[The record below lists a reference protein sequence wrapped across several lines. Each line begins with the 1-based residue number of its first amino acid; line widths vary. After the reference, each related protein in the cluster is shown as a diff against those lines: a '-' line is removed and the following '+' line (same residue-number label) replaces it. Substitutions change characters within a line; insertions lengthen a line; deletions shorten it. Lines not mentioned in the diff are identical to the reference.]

1 MLDANLSAA
10 RRFPESDV
18 AILALRR
25 RRRFLC
31 ALDRALGTR
40 IDERSR
46 ARPIGCSSTPT
57 SVSRTR
63 RRSRPTSRSSAS
75 ATSTSRPSSRPG
87 PAACTATTS
96 PTTTSSIPN
105 LDGDDFAAMSAP
117 SAITASGRSST
128 SCPTIWASAAP
139 TIRCGSTCWN
149 GAPTPIT
156 PAGST
161 STGRLQDGKL
171 LAPVLGD
178 QYGEELRA
186 GKLKLHFDADGS
198 FAVWAYDA
206 HKLPICPL
214 TFSRILGVRHAAL
227 DRMADLFLD
236 LPQWR
241 PQVAERARAL
251 KSELVVLA
259 DEDDSARA
267 AIEARVAEF
276 NSDWRE
282 LDGSSAS
289 SSGASPF
296 SASPATKSTIA
307 ASSTSTIS
315 PACVSR
321 RVRSSTTSTPALSH
335 ARTRRDRRIADR
347 SYRRAVRSQGLSRGA
362 AGWREAAVLSGR
374 REDSGAARGVAR
386 RLAGRGHHRLRL
398 HQPRAWR
405 AGGPRRARPAFTQA
419 YFELAGEDQ
428 DFAAVARDGK
438 LRIMENEMAS
448 ELNALG
454 RRAAQLAGES
464 PMTADLTRA
473 LLQRAIKQVVANFPV
488 YRTYLDF
495 TGMPADADRRDIA
508 WAMKRARRSDP
519 DVHPSA
525 FDFVQNMLM
534 AETEQPPTQGMSHTA
549 ALRFAMKVQ
558 QFSGP
563 VMAKGVE
570 DTAFYRYNRFI
581 ALNEVGGAPERFG
594 LSPALF
600 HKANAARAQNWPH
613 AMLATAT
620 HDTKRGEDNRARL
633 AVLSEMPEEW
643 RRQVETWTRI
653 LRARLGDVERT
664 AAPDCDD
671 VYMLYQM
678 FVGSWP
684 IDMLDAPSEAQRE
697 AYGERIHTA
706 IEKSLREAK
715 RRSSWAAPDADYEQ
729 ATQTFAKEA
738 LKSDTF
744 LSNFLP
750 FMRRVAR
757 LGIENSLIQTVGKL
771 TAPGVPDIY
780 QGCELWDLNLV
791 DPDNRRPVD
800 FEVRGAAIA
809 DLADRLKA
817 EDERPALFKT
827 LMVEWPDGRAKLAT
841 TALLLSLRREEP
853 ELFDKS
859 DYQPLVIE
867 GDQSDWAFGYVRT
880 SGDKKLAVV
889 MARYP
894 SHREADRTWNA
905 QAQLPEGQ
913 WFDIFRGRNA
923 TMDAPLHEWLNPLP
937 FAVLLAR

>member
-1 MLDANLSAA
+1 MNAPCATYRLQLHAGFRFNDAAAIAPYLSRLGVSHVYLSPIFKA
-10 RRFPESDV
+10 RPGSVHGYDVTDHNQLNPE
-18 AILALRR
+18 
-25 RRRFLC
+25 
-31 ALDRALGTR
+31 LGTENDFTAMVDAFRDHGLGR
-40 IDERSR
+40 ILDIVPNHVGVWGADNPLWLDVLEWGPYSQY
-46 ARPIGCSSTPT
+46 AGWFDIDW
-57 SVSRTR
+57 
-63 RRSRPTSRSSAS
+63 SA
-75 ATSTSRPSSRPG
+75 
-87 PAACTATTS
+87 
-96 PTTTSSIPN
+96 
-105 LDGDDFAAMSAP
+105 
-117 SAITASGRSST
+117 
-128 SCPTIWASAAP
+128 
-139 TIRCGSTCWN
+139 
-149 GAPTPIT
+149 
-156 PAGST
+156 
-161 STGRLQDGKL
+161 QDGKL
-171 LAPVLGD
+171 LAPVLGA
-178 QYGEELRA
+178 QYGEELRS
-186 GKLKLHFDADGS
+186 GKLKLHFEEDGS
-198 FAVWAYDA
+198 FAVWAYDS
-206 HKLPICPL
+206 HKLPIHPL
-214 TFSRILGVRHAAL
+214 TFSRVLGHQNAAL
-227 DRMADLFLD
+227 DRMGDLFLD

-251 KSELVVLA
+251 KSELVTLVNKDA
-259 DEDDSARA
+259 GARKT
-267 AIEARVAEF
+267 IEARVEEF

-282 LDGSSAS
+282 LDRLIREQFWRVAFFRV
-289 SSGASPF
+289 AEDE
-296 SASPATKSTIA
+296 INY
-307 ASSTSTIS
+307 
-315 PACVSR
+315 R
-321 RVRSSTTSTPALSH
+321 RFFNINDLAGLRIEAGPVFDHVH
-335 ARTRRDRRIADR
+335 ARIFRMLESGEIDGLRIDHID
-347 SYRRAVRSQGLSRGA
+347 GLFDPKA
-362 AGWREAAVLSGR
+362 YLEAL
-374 REDSGAARGVAR
+374 
-386 RLAGRGHHRLRL
+386 
-398 HQPRAWR
+398 R
-405 AGGPRRARPAFTQA
+405 AGAKKPFYLVVEKILAPHEALRADWPVEGTTGYDYTNLALGVLVEPGSEQAFTQA
-419 YFELAGEDQ
+419 YDDLAGEDQ
-428 DFAAVARDGK
+428 DFATVARDGK

-473 LLQRAIKQVVANFPV
+473 LLQRAIKRVVANFPV

-495 TGMPADADRRDIA
+495 AGMPADADRRDIS
-508 WAMKRARRSDP
+508 WAMTRARRSDP

-525 FDFVQNMLM
+525 FDFLQNMLM
-534 AETEQPPTQGMSHTA
+534 AETEQPPTQELSHSA

-570 DTAFYRYNRFI
+570 DTAFYRYNRFV

-594 LSPALF
+594 LAPALF

-653 LRARLGDVERT
+653 LRARQGDVERT
-664 AAPDCDD
+664 AAPDRDD

-684 IDMLDAPSEAQRE
+684 IDMLDAPTEAQRE

-715 RRSSWAAPDADYEQ
+715 RRSNWAAPDADYEQ
-729 ATQTFAKEA
+729 ATQTFAREA

-800 FEVRGAAIA
+800 FAIREAAIA
-809 DLADRLKA
+809 DLAGRLKVP
-817 EDERPALFKT
+817 DERPALFKM
-827 LMVEWPDGRAKLAT
+827 LMDEWQDGRAKLAT
-841 TALLLSLRREEP
+841 TSLLLALRREEP
-853 ELFDKS
+853 ELFAKS

-867 GDQSDWAFGYVRT
+867 GDRSDWAFGYVRT
-880 SGDKKLAVV
+880 SGDKKLAVG

-894 SHREADRTWNA
+894 AHRGADRTWDA
-905 QAQLPEGQ
+905 TAQLPGGQ
-913 WFDIFRGRNA
+913 WFDLFRGRDA
-923 TMDAPLHEWLNPLP
+923 DVGAPLYEWLNPLP
-937 FAVLLAR
+937 FAVLLAK